1 MLKYFALLIN
11 SIALLVFHFFF
22 AEGITI
28 TTKVPESVKPETEF
42 TVEVTVNKGTTSGFA
57 KLQQDLPEGFTA
69 VQDDNNGASFTF
81 SNQAVKFIW
90 MSLPNEKEFKVKYK
104 IKVAA
109 GVNGDQIITGKFSYV
124 TDNVK
129 QSAEVSPVTVK
140 VKGASQPVATNNTTT
155 NTADNS
161 STTNTAVENTNTAS
175 NTTNTTTENTNT
187 SNNTSSEPVN
197 KTPENVNS
205 EPSSI
210 VVKRNMPE
218 TTNGS
223 FTVELT
229 INKGNTNGFAK
240 LTENIPEGFTA
251 TLGDA
256 QGASFTFADGKVKY
270 VWVAMP
276 SQPEFK
282 VSYKIS
288 VGPSVSGIKTIDG
301 VFSYIENDDTKK
313 YVIQAN
319 SINIGG
325 SSSEQPVVT
334 NTNTT
339 SNNNTAASNNTSTT
353 TNTTTTN
360 NNAVVNNNSTSST
373 NATTTNNSQNNNNAI
388 SATNIPS
395 AQGNVN
401 YKVQIAALQN
411 PVSADRLATR
421 FNINQKIAT
430 EMADGFTKYTVG
442 SHNEYKK
449 ARDAREEIKTKG
461 VNDAFVTAYNS
472 GKRITVQEALMITS
486 QQWYR

>member
-42 TVEVTVNKGTTSGFA
+42 TVEVTVNKGATSGFA

-140 VKGASQPVATNNTTT
+140 VIGTSQPVATNNTTT
-155 NTADNS
+155 NTTDN
-161 STTNTAVENTNTAS
+161 STTNSAVENTSTAS
-175 NTTNTTTENTNT
+175 NTTNTTTENTNST
-187 SNNTSSEPVN
+187 NNTGSEPVN
-197 KTPENVNS
+197 KTPENLNT

-210 VVKRNMPE
+210 VVKRSMPS
-218 TTNGS
+218 TANGS

-229 INKGNTNGFAK
+229 INKGNTTGFAK

-282 VSYKIS
+282 VSYKVSIA
-288 VGPSVSGIKTIDG
+288 PSVSGIKTIDG

-319 SINIGG
+319 SINIG
-325 SSSEQPVVT
+325 SSSTEQPVVT

-339 SNNNTAASNNTSTT
+339 NNNNTTASNNTTT
-353 TNTTTTN
+353 TEN
-360 NNAVVNNNSTSST
+360 NNAVVNNNSTT
-373 NATTTNNSQNNNNAI
+373 NNNTATTNNSQNSNTAI

-395 AQGNVN
+395 SQGNVN

-430 EMADGFTKYTVG
+430 EMGGGFTKYTVG
-442 SHNEYKK
+442 SYNEYKK
-449 ARDAREEIKTKG
+449 ARDSREQIKTQG
-461 VNDAFVTAYNS
+461 VGDAFVTAYNS
-472 GKRITVQEALMITS
+472 GNRITVQEALMITS